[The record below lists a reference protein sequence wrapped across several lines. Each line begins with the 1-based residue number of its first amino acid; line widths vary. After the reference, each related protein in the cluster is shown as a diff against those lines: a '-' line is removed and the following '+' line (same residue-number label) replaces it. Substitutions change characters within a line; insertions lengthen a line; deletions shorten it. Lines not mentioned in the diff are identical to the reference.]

1 MIKKIALLILSI
13 KFSLVYSQTPNW
25 TVNEG
30 AFQQTQTL
38 ICKLSVNGKML
49 IGPNDMVAAFVGNE
63 CRGVAKP
70 VYIPSLKKHLTY
82 LTIFSNTQ
90 GDSITFKLF
99 DSNAG
104 TTYNAIN
111 KLVFKINEHIGS
123 AYQSY
128 VISTK
133 ALNTETRL
141 TSFSFFNTKI
151 DSTKVQTDLA
161 TGRVNNIYYI
171 PFDVSKSTLI
181 PQFTLSQGANLYYN
195 QSLINSDITK
205 VDLTNSVSFEVL
217 SEDEKNISV
226 FNVEVIHSRD
236 YTVCSDNSVLAKP
249 VINETNGTF
258 CDGDSLRLSISNKV
272 QGDIY
277 WWVYGNKIDSSN
289 SSVKFFSS
297 ADTVRLMR
305 KSALKCYNYSNP
317 FILVKSPRP
326 TTPIISRDASNQL
339 VSNVK
344 YGNKWYKEGA
354 LTSDTTQ
361 SIKPL
366 NTANYS
372 VKVIEDGCS
381 SLMSVNYFY
390 LLTDI
395 INLENNQFIKVTPN
409 PFVNNLNFDFLL
421 NTYRKVNVDILNIYT
436 GMIVFQQKGVVSGTQ
451 LQTSQL
457 TSGVYILSV
466 STEDNRIKNK
476 FKLIKL

>member
-1 MIKKIALLILSI
+1 MIKKIVLLVFCI
-13 KFSLVYSQTPNW
+13 KFSLVYGQTPNW

-49 IGPNDMVAAFVGNE
+49 IDKNDMVAAFVGNE

-70 VYIPSLKKHLTY
+70 VYIASLQKYLTY

-99 DSNAG
+99 DSKSG
-104 TTYNAIN
+104 ITYNAIN
-111 KLVFKINEHIGS
+111 KLEFKINEHIGT

-133 ALNTETRL
+133 VLNTETKL
-141 TSFSFFNTKI
+141 TSFGFFNTKI
-151 DSTKVQTDLA
+151 DSSKVEIDLIS
-161 TGRVNNIYYI
+161 GRRNNIYFI

-181 PQFTLSQGANLYYN
+181 PQFTLSQGANLFYN
-195 QSLINSDITK
+195 QSLINSEITK
-205 VDLTNSVSFEVL
+205 VDLSNPLSFEIL

-226 FNVEVIHSRD
+226 FNVEIKHSKD
-236 YTVCSDNSVLAKP
+236 YTVCNDNSILP
-249 VINETNGTF
+249 RPIINETNGTF
-258 CDGDSLRLSISNKV
+258 CDGDSLRLSIANKV
-272 QGDIY
+272 QGDTY

-289 SSVKFFSS
+289 LGSKFFTI

-305 KSALKCYNYSNP
+305 RSSLKCYNYSLP
-317 FILVKSPRP
+317 FILNKKPRP
-326 TTPIISRDASNQL
+326 STPIISRDASNQL
-339 VSNVK
+339 ISNTK
-344 YGNKWYKEGA
+344 YGNKWYKESV
-354 LTSDTTQ
+354 LTTDTTQ
-361 SIKPL
+361 FIKPL

-372 VKVIEDGCS
+372 VRVIMDGCS
-381 SLMSVNYFY
+381 SMMSNNYFY

-395 INLENNQFIKVTPN
+395 VNLEYNQFIKVTPN

-436 GMIVFQQKGVVSGTQ
+436 GMIVFQQKGVVTGTQ
-451 LQTSQL
+451 LSL
-457 TSGVYILSV
+457 DKISSGMYLCIVYSP
-466 STEDNRIKNK
+466 DGKYRYQ
-476 FKLIKL
+476 FKLLKI

>member
-1 MIKKIALLILSI
+1 MIKKIALLICFI
-13 KFSLVYSQTPNW
+13 KFSLVYGQTPNW

-49 IGPNDMVAAFVGNE
+49 FGPNDMVGAFVGNE

-70 VYIPSLKKHLTY
+70 VYIPSLQKYLTY

-90 GDSITFKLF
+90 GDSVTFKLF

-104 TTYNAIN
+104 TTFNAIN
-111 KLVFKINEHIGS
+111 KLVFKINEHIGT

-128 VISTK
+128 VISTR

-141 TSFSFFNTKI
+141 TSFGFFNTKI
-151 DSTKVQTDLA
+151 DSSKIETDL
-161 TGRVNNIYYI
+161 TSGRINNIYYI
-171 PFDVSKSTLI
+171 PFDIPKSTLI
-181 PQFTLSQGANLYYN
+181 PQFVLSQGANLYYN
-195 QSLINSDITK
+195 QSIINSNVTK
-205 VDLTNSVSFEVL
+205 VDLSNALSFEIL

-226 FNVEVIHSRD
+226 FNLEIKYSKD
-236 YTVCSDNSVLAKP
+236 YTICNDNSILPKP
-249 VINETNGTF
+249 IINETNGTF

-272 QGDIY
+272 QGDSY
-277 WWVYGNKIDSSN
+277 WWIYGNKIDSSN
-289 SSVKFFSS
+289 SSSKFFSTS
-297 ADTVRLMR
+297 DTVRLLR
-305 KSALKCYNYSNP
+305 KSTLNCYNYSAP
-317 FILVKSPRP
+317 FYLIKSPRP
-326 TTPIISRDASNQL
+326 STPIITRDASNQL
-339 VSNVK
+339 VSNIK
-344 YGNKWYKEGA
+344 YGNKWYKEGV

-361 SIKPL
+361 FIKPL
-366 NTANYS
+366 NAANYS
-372 VKVIEDGCS
+372 VRIMKDGCPSMMS
-381 SLMSVNYFY
+381 SNYYY

-395 INLENNQFIKVTPN
+395 VNLEYNQFVKVTPN

-421 NTYRKVNVDILNIYT
+421 NTYRKVNIDILNVYT
-436 GMIVFQQKGVVSGTQ
+436 GMIVFQQKGIVSGTQ